1 MYRVNRPDTG
11 LHLAITSVLHKS
23 LAKQVPSTQDTMGQ
37 RMARRLR
44 RLWTDEEKRSICFQ
58 TTVAGVS
65 VAQVARRY
73 AMNAN
78 MIFKWLRDPR
88 YAPDPEAVEDLGDD
102 ASCFLPVEIVD
113 RPRNEDTAPAPNA
126 KSAHSAIEIDT
137 AGGHRL
143 RIIGGYDPEALA
155 RLIRGLS
162 A

>member
-1 MYRVNRPDTG
+1 
-11 LHLAITSVLHKS
+11 
-23 LAKQVPSTQDTMGQ
+23 MGQ
-37 RMARRLR
+37 RMARRTK

-58 TTVAGVS
+58 TTAAGVS

-88 YAPDPEAVEDLGDD
+88 YAPDPEMAVDD
-102 ASCFLPVEIVD
+102 VLADESCFLPVEIVD
-113 RPRNEDTAPAPNA
+113 RPRNDDTTSTIDPMPTQ
-126 KSAHSAIEIDT
+126 SAIEIDI

-143 RIIGGYDPEALA
+143 RINGAYDPDALA